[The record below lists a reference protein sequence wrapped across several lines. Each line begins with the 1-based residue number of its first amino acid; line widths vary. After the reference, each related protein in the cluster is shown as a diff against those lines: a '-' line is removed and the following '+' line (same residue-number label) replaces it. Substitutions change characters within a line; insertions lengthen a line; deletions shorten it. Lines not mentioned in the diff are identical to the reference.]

1 MLRRL
6 INTATQVLNFRERAI
21 FNDFKSKTKAVC
33 SPDAGTGSLWK
44 FPWKCQ
50 REQTLPSFQ
59 PAAEEKSLMKHNQ
72 PTAAEGNG
80 SQHSHS
86 RGRSSRQTFD
96 RLSTSF
102 RCHDN
107 YSTKNTLKLQLGR
120 LTTTYANQ
128 VCWMVRNLQKLGSIQ
143 IIIGHALEF
152 NKKRLIP
159 HSTVSKAQS
168 VSQIVREAKKG
179 QGTSR
184 RFDDG

>member
-21 FNDFKSKTKAVC
+21 FNDFKSKTKAVCVC

-86 RGRSSRQTFD
+86 RGRSSQTFD

-120 LTTTYANQ
+120 LTTTYTNQ
-128 VCWMVRNLQKLGSIQ
+128 VCWMVRNLQKLYTYQVVFKSLLVMLWNSI
-143 IIIGHALEF
+143 
-152 NKKRLIP
+152 KKRLIP

-168 VSQIVREAKKG
+168 IYQ
-179 QGTSR
+179 
-184 RFDDG
+184 

>member
-6 INTATQVLNFRERAI
+6 INTATQVLNFRESEPFSMI
-21 FNDFKSKTKAVC
+21 SKAKQKLCVCVC

-86 RGRSSRQTFD
+86 RGRSSQTFD

-120 LTTTYANQ
+120 LTTNQ
-128 VCWMVRNLQKLGSIQ
+128 VCWMVRNWLKLYILGSIQ
-143 IIIGHALEF
+143 IIIGHTLEF
-152 NKKRLIP
+152 NIKLNSLKP
-159 HSTVSKAQS
+159 KVYSKL
-168 VSQIVREAKKG
+168 
-179 QGTSR
+179 
-184 RFDDG
+184 